1 MPPKEPGKRG
11 PKAKY
16 QHEKRYQAGAPLLTT
31 RINPETLD
39 WIRTRPEGTRTYL
52 ERIVGEDMERTGQVA
67 TEDRPVRLE
76 LLVNPAEA

>member
-11 PKAKY
+11 PKPQY

-39 WIRTRPEGTRTYL
+39 WIQSRPEGTRPYL
-52 ERIVGEDMERTGQVA
+52 ERVVGEDRKRTQ
-67 TEDRPVRLE
+67 
-76 LLVNPAEA
+76 AEGTADKSVYGENA